1 MNLPHGPSED
11 EGRRANDGCAKGYGV
26 MVRIKTMALLAAMT
40 MMMAGCPQAP
50 DKALSDAERALLAAS
65 ARKSCASERYAAAE
79 QLLEEAKTLVKA
91 NKFEEAER
99 KARAAQKLAERAKKE
114 ADANWEDCNKTK
126 AVVAEAKKPVE
137 DKPPAEEPAELKT
150 VFFAYDS
157 SELTPDQRTILDENA
172 IWMRQNPDAKLVLE
186 GHTDERGSVEY
197 NLALGER
204 RARVVQQYLL
214 QLGVEGARLRLLSYG
229 EEKPA
234 AFGQSVEDYRSNRR
248 VEFVPSQKK

>member
-1 MNLPHGPSED
+1 
-11 EGRRANDGCAKGYGV
+11 
-26 MVRIKTMALLAAMT
+26 MVRIKMMALLASMT
-40 MMMAGCPQAP
+40 MMMTGCPQAP
-50 DKALSDAERALLAAS
+50 DKALSEAERALLAAS
-65 ARKSCASERYAAAE
+65 ARKSCATERYAAAE
-79 QLLEEAKTLVKA
+79 RLLEEAKTLVQA

-126 AVVAEAKKPVE
+126 RVVEEAIKPI
-137 DKPPAEEPAELKT
+137 DPKPAAEEAAELKT
-150 VFFAYDS
+150 IFFAYDS
-157 SELTPDQRTILDENA
+157 SELSPAQRTILDENA

-204 RARVVQQYLL
+204 RARIVQQYLL
-214 QLGVEGARLRLLSYG
+214 QLGVESPRLRLLSYG

-234 AFGQSVEDYRSNRR
+234 AFGQSVDDYRSNRR
-248 VEFVPSQKK
+248 VEFVPAKR